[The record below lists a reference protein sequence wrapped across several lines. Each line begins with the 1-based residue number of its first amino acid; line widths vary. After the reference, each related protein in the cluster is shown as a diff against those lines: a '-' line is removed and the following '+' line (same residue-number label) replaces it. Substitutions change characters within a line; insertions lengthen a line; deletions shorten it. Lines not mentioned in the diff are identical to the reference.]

1 MLKQLSRF
9 ERTSKVLILGFVG
22 LMAVS
27 LVLFFR
33 PNSGSSTLE
42 PTKSTEVLATIGGA
56 EITVGDFATQKQ
68 NIQAQFSRFGGQVS
82 LTQMG
87 YTDERI
93 LDGLIEKKVA
103 VQEAERLGLGASE
116 AEVREKIAKTFTDPS
131 GKFLLTDASG
141 KLDMSKYQERVGD
154 VGIFERGVA
163 EDIAREKLEAFVAAS
178 VRISEDEVQQEY
190 KRKNTNFDLTYVIV
204 SADKLAEKIQPTD
217 EELKT
222 YYEKH
227 KTDYNILVPQKKIK
241 YVFIDQDKSGQKLQ
255 ISDKELHDEYDGLKP
270 EFKQAGVKVQ
280 QIVLKVARPDLDAT
294 VKAKA
299 DDLVAKARGA
309 QETTTENAFAEL
321 ARGNSEDPTTA
332 KNGGRVDGI
341 VKKNPNKSDDPYQQV
356 LELQPGEVTEAIK
369 YKNAYYILRRGEAVP
384 KTFEDAKPELL
395 VSLRNRRGYTVAQKI
410 AQRAQDR
417 LKETKDPQKVAQEF
431 AAEANMAPADMVR
444 ETPFVKPG
452 DDVPNIG
459 SSQQFEAAIAPLNNP
474 NDVGERTGIKNGF
487 AIPMLVEQKGPR
499 IPEFDEVKDKVT
511 QAVKTEKAKSQLEE
525 KAKELIASA
534 KSPGDLKAAA
544 ARLGLEAKAEAN
556 YKLATPLGEAGSST
570 LLDDPLYA
578 AKTGEVLKT
587 PIFLNQNYLVIGVN
601 TRTEADLA
609 EFAKQRDSLMQSALT
624 ERKNQ
629 VFEDYLSAVKRTME
643 SNGKIKIYKDVLANL
658 IDSEEPEAA
667 PQRRPPLQLP
677 KKQS

>member
-33 PNSGSSTLE
+33 PNSGSSTIE
-42 PTKSTEVLATIGGA
+42 PTKSTEVLATVGGA

-68 NIQAQFSRFGGQVS
+68 NIQTQFSRFGGQVS

-93 LDGLIEKKVA
+93 LDSLILKKVT
-103 VQEAERLGLGASE
+103 VQEAARLGLGASE
-116 AEVREKIAKTFTDPS
+116 AEVKDRIAKMFIDPS
-131 GKFLLTDASG
+131 GKFLLADASG

-154 VGIFERGVA
+154 VGVFERGVA

-190 KRKNTNFDLTYVIV
+190 KRKNTNFDLTYVVV

-217 EELKT
+217 DELKAN
-222 YYEKH
+222 YDKH

-255 ISDKELHDEYDGLKP
+255 ISDKELHDEYDSLKP
-270 EFKQAGVKVQ
+270 EYKQAGVKVQ

-299 DDLVAKARGA
+299 DGLVARARGD
-309 QETTTENAFAEL
+309 QETATEAAFAEL
-321 ARGNSEDPTTA
+321 AKGNSEDPATA
-332 KNGGRVDGI
+332 KNGGLVNGV

-356 LELQPGEVTEAIK
+356 LDLQPGDVTDAIK
-369 YKNAYYILRRGEAVP
+369 FKNAYFILRRGEAVP
-384 KTFEDAKPELL
+384 KTFEDAREELR
-395 VSLRNRRGYTVAQKI
+395 VSLRNRRGYTEAQKL

-431 AAEANMAPADMVR
+431 AAEANMTPADMVR

-459 SSQQFEAAIAPLNNP
+459 SSQQFEEAIASLNNP
-474 NDVGERTGIKNGF
+474 NDVGDRTGIKNGF
-487 AIPMLVEQKGPR
+487 AIPMLVEKKGPR

-511 QAVKTEKAKSQLEE
+511 QAAKTEKAKSQLED
-525 KAKELIASA
+525 KAKELIANA
-534 KSPGDLKAAA
+534 KAPGDLKAGAA
-544 ARLGLEAKAEAN
+544 KLGLEAKAEAN
-556 YKLATPLGEAGSST
+556 YKLATPLGEAGSSS
-570 LLDDPLYA
+570 LLDGPLYA
-578 AKTGEVLKT
+578 AKSGEVLKT
-587 PIFLNQNYLVIGVN
+587 PVFLNQNYLVIGVN

-609 EFAKQRDSLMQSALT
+609 EFAKQRESLMQSALT

-629 VFEDYLSAVKRTME
+629 VFDDYLTAVQRGME
-643 SNGKIKIYKDVLANL
+643 QAGKIKIYKDVLAGMQ
-658 IDSEEPEAA
+658 EEEAPEAL
-667 PQRRPPLQLP
+667 PQRRPPIQLP
-677 KKQS
+677 KKQG

>member
-9 ERTSKVLILGFVG
+9 ERTSKVLILGFVA

-33 PNSGSSTLE
+33 PNSGSSALE
-42 PTKSTEVLATIGGA
+42 PTRSTEVLASVNGA

-68 NIQAQFSRFGGQVS
+68 NIQTQFSRFGGQVS

-93 LDGLIEKKVA
+93 LDGLIMKKVT
-103 VQEAERLGLGASE
+103 VQEAQRLGLGASE
-116 AEVREKIAKTFTDPS
+116 AEVKEKIAKMFIDPS
-131 GKFLLTDASG
+131 GKFLLADASG

-154 VGIFERGVA
+154 VGVFERGVA

-190 KRKNTNFDLTYVIV
+190 KRKNTNFDLTYVVV

-217 EELKT
+217 DELKAF
-222 YYEKH
+222 YDKH
-227 KTDYNILVPQKKIK
+227 KTDYNISVPQKKIK
-241 YVFIDQDKSGQKLQ
+241 YLFIDQDKSGQKLQ

-299 DDLVAKARGA
+299 DNLVAKARGT
-309 QETTTENAFAEL
+309 QETTTEDAFAEL
-321 ARGNSEDPTTA
+321 AKGNSEDPATA
-332 KNGGRVDGI
+332 KNGGRVNGV

-356 LELQPGEVTEAIK
+356 LELQPGDVTDAIK
-369 YKNAYYILRRGEAVP
+369 YKNAYYILRRGESVP
-384 KTFEDAKPELL
+384 KTFEDAKTELL
-395 VSLRNRRGYTVAQKI
+395 VSLRNRRGYAVAQKI

-417 LKETKDPQKVAQEF
+417 LKETKDPLKVAQEF
-431 AAEANMAPADMVR
+431 AAEANMAAADMVR

-459 SSQQFEAAIAPLNNP
+459 SSQQFEEAIAPLNNP

-487 AIPMLVEQKGPR
+487 AVPMLVEKKGPR
-499 IPEFDEVKDKVT
+499 IPEFDEVKDRVA
-511 QAVKTEKAKSQLEE
+511 QALKQERAKSQLEE
-525 KAKELIASA
+525 KAKELIAGA
-534 KSPGDLKAAA
+534 KSPGDLKAGA

-556 YKLATPLGEAGSST
+556 YKLATPLGEAGSSV

-601 TRTEADLA
+601 NRTEADLA
-609 EFAKQRDSLMQSALT
+609 EFAKQRDSLMQTALT

-629 VFEDYLSAVKRTME
+629 VFEDYLATVQRTME
-643 SNGKIKIYKDVLANL
+643 SNGRIKIYKDVLAEM